1 MKKKILLSL
10 LVIFALLASCLLIS
24 CGNNGNNG
32 MDGIEEIY
40 TDKIISRDCDFYVDK
55 EKKSIQL
62 GFFETISDVP
72 LISIDNAVS
81 TLTNMIKE
89 KKDSTYEMTVTKDG
103 NRFTLTRE
111 NGSYAIFDFDKK
123 TLFFEDYNEF
133 NMFSYEL
140 GSLDILDSDGYNADG
155 ESEYFKRV
163 LSSEKSGVCST
174 IDFGK
179 RQLPLK
185 LEGDVGY
192 MTLQTFSDIFL
203 MPFEVMISYN
213 GESAFLLGQSLL
225 EGIENIY
232 YKEGQKARSEE
243 LININ
248 YKHICLL
255 LDFHYGLFKQHN
267 ISCAD
272 SYIEQIGLK
281 ESFLSQDTSAYFS
294 AIKTLTYKYLSDNH
308 SGALFPS
315 PYNPEPNSSIGAN
328 EASIGYWEFYRSY
341 QTYSSYRAMQIENGL
356 KGYEEIGNTAFITF
370 DTFKSNTVDY
380 YKNSPVNGDY
390 YDEIGLISYAH
401 AMITREDSPI
411 ENVVIDLAT
420 NTGGH
425 MDGGIYLVSWVLGNA
440 TVHINDPIRNA
451 EGTYMY
457 RADVNLDGVF
467 DQNDTISHKKVYL
480 ITSPITFSCA
490 NYVTAAFKEAGTV
503 GIIGMTS
510 GGGGCCVYFGSTVDG
525 CAIAISSSLSMST
538 YKNGSYYSVDQGIAP
553 DYKIADTDI
562 LFNHSLIGDFI
573 NSLNQ

>member
-1 MKKKILLSL
+1 MKNNILLSL
-10 LVIFALLASCLLIS
+10 LVVFALLVSCLLVS
-24 CGNNGNNG
+24 C
-32 MDGIEEIY
+32 DGQESNSTDKNREIY
-40 TDKIISRDCDFYVDK
+40 TDKIISRDCDFYVEK
-55 EKKSIQL
+55 EKESIQL
-62 GFFETISDVP
+62 GFFETITDVP

-81 TLTNMIKE
+81 TLTHMLKE
-89 KKDSTYEMTVTKDG
+89 KKDSAYEITVAKNG
-103 NRFTLTRE
+103 NIFTLTRE
-111 NGSYAIFDFDKK
+111 NGAYAIFDFDKK
-123 TLFFEDYNEF
+123 TLFFDDYNKF

-140 GSLDILDSDGYNADG
+140 GALDILDSNGFNSEG

-185 LEGDVGY
+185 LEGDTGY

-213 GESAFLLGQSLL
+213 GESAFLFGVSLV
-225 EGIENIY
+225 EGVEDIY
-232 YKEGQKARSEE
+232 YKDGEKVRSEE
-243 LININ
+243 LIDIN

-281 ESFLSQDTSAYFS
+281 EAFLSKDTSVYYS
-294 AIKTLTYKYLSDNH
+294 AIKTLTNKYLSDHH
-308 SGALFPS
+308 SGMLFYS
-315 PYNPEPNSSIGAN
+315 PYDPEPDSSNGGD
-328 EASIGYWEFYRSY
+328 EASIGHWEFYRSY
-341 QTYSSYRAMQIENGL
+341 QTYTSYRTKQIEDGL
-356 KGYEEIGNTAFITF
+356 KGYEEIGNTAFVTF
-370 DTFKSNTVDY
+370 DTFKSNTIDY

-401 AMITREDSPI
+401 SMITREDSPI
-411 ENVVIDLAT
+411 ENVVIDLAA

-440 TVHINDPIRNA
+440 IMHISDPIRNA

-457 RADVNLDGVF
+457 RADINLDGVF
-467 DQNDTISHKKVYL
+467 DQNDTISNKNVYL
-480 ITSPITFSCA
+480 VTSPITFSCA
-490 NYVTAAFKEAGTV
+490 NYVTSAFKEAGTV
-503 GIIGMTS
+503 GVIGMTS

-525 CAIAISSSLSMST
+525 CGLAISNSLSMSS
-538 YKNGSYYSVDQGIAP
+538 YKNGSYYSIDQGIEP
-553 DYKIADTDI
+553 DYKIDDADV
-562 LFNHSLIGDFI
+562 LFNHSLLADFV
-573 NSLNQ
+573 NSLNH